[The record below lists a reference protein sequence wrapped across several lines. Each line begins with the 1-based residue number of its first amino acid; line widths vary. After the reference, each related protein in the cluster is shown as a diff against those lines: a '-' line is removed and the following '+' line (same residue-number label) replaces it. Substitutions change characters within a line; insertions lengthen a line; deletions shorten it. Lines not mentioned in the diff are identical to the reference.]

1 MVQNN
6 PWCVSSY
13 DTCPKRLTSKM
24 PESPLI
30 INEWY
35 LNSYHC
41 IIYWQ
46 FLSSPSGA
54 VVPWHL
60 TNSYV
65 VGRRPFHLK
74 PDHAPGTDRE
84 RWMKA
89 HRWRFHPSHCFYWVS
104 TTQTRTHD
112 QAFGA
117 SAHANT
123 HRCKSECSYNVMHH
137 FTSASKPDCSIR
149 NILLYV

>member
-1 MVQNN
+1 MRITACHALTSFSRTW
-6 PWCVSSY
+6 WCRIMCVH
-13 DTCPKRLTSKM
+13 RLRRTSKM
-24 PESPLI
+24 PECPLI

-46 FLSSPSGA
+46 LLSSPSGA

-74 PDHAPGTDRE
+74 ADRAPGGRTE
-84 RWMKA
+84 RWTKA
-89 HRWRFHPSHCFYWVS
+89 HTGRFHLSLLLLRFYN
-104 TTQTRTHD
+104 TTTWAWSSARHRRMQTHTC
-112 QAFGA
+112 
-117 SAHANT
+117 S
-123 HRCKSECSYNVMHH
+123 CKAMHQNSQH
-137 FTSASKPDCSIR
+137 QSQT
-149 NILLYV
+149 VQ